1 MKIGINNF
9 GLESIKIGINNFVLR
24 QTPESEFSHFTG
36 TWEEL
41 RQRVQRNFD
50 AGRVKPGYKD
60 GVLLVELEPGVPE
73 HPGCFYTNIVLLK
86 DGDKLEGEYKPRKEG
101 EEPRKSMRVVGGK
114 KMPAE
119 SVFAVIYRADVLA
132 EDNEVAVGDWDII
145 SLNASPFPADV
156 EVPMSVGTLI
166 ANHFHFSGG
175 TVTGMTPEEF
185 EKALKKS
192 AEFWKDK
199 AMAGGK

>member
-1 MKIGINNF
+1 MT
-9 GLESIKIGINNFVLR
+9 KIGINNFVLR

-41 RQRVQRNFD
+41 CRQVQRNFD
-50 AGRVKPGYKD
+50 AGRVKPGYRD

-73 HPGCFYTNIVLLK
+73 HPGCFYTNIVQLK
-86 DGDKLEGEYKPRKEG
+86 DGDKLEGEYKARKEG
-101 EEPRKSMRVVGGK
+101 EEPRKSIRVVGGK

-132 EDNEVAVGDWDII
+132 EDNEKAVGDWDVI
-145 SLNASPFPADV
+145 SINASPFPTNV
-156 EVPMSVGTLI
+156 EVPMPVGTLI

-175 TVTGMTPEEF
+175 TSTGLSNDQFVEM
-185 EKALKKS
+185 LRQS
-192 AEFWKDK
+192 AIFWKDK
-199 AMAGGK
+199 AMAAG